1 MNILHEHENN
11 QDTESFLKS
20 NGKKFQGDCLTVMKL
35 LYSGKRLSGH
45 ELQVTYGLHDRRL
58 RDCYNARPD
67 VVKREW
73 VLNDAGKRMYVEYF
87 INVPKPPTKEEVVQ
101 KWRDEAQQF
110 WDEFQNEPLPQS
122 FIQKSLF
129 L

>member
-1 MNILHEHENN
+1 MIHEKENN

-58 RDCYNARPD
+58 RDCFNARPD
-67 VVKREW
+67 IVKREW

-87 INVPKPPTKEEVVQ
+87 IPKFSPPTKSELQ
-101 KWRDEAQQF
+101 KWFTD
-110 WDEFQNEPLPQS
+110 FQNETSRIATIFQ
-122 FIQKSLF
+122 QTSLF
-129 L
+129 P